1 MPLKLKMNG
10 VHEYLLA
17 VQIDLIKLNLV
28 DWRSIYSNS
37 VEYKKFKERFL
48 KHFSEF
54 TLNVG
59 RDDLLDLMLE
69 NGARV
74 NVKKKRIS

>member
-1 MPLKLKMNG
+1 MNG

-37 VEYKKFKERFL
+37 FEYKKFKERFL
-48 KHFSEF
+48 NHFSEF
-54 TLNVG
+54 ALNVG